1 MNRKLDE
8 SIHPTS
14 SVLDRIRYSV
24 EQKAE
29 VYAMLEAI
37 LDRLDE
43 LQRAP
48 DPWEESCLVLAL
60 NFLDSGLYARAHKEL
75 IDCVL
80 PPGDRPSWR
89 EQQAINNSR
98 GYSMVRLRMRL
109 DGAKAANKQ

>member
-1 MNRKLDE
+1 MNRKHDE

-37 LDRLDE
+37 LDRLNE

-48 DPWEESCLVLAL
+48 DPWEESCLILAL
-60 NFLDSGLYARAHKEL
+60 NFMDSGLYARARKEL
-75 IDCVL
+75 DDCVL
-80 PPGDRPSWR
+80 PTD
-89 EQQAINNSR
+89 E
-98 GYSMVRLRMRL
+98 
-109 DGAKAANKQ
+109 